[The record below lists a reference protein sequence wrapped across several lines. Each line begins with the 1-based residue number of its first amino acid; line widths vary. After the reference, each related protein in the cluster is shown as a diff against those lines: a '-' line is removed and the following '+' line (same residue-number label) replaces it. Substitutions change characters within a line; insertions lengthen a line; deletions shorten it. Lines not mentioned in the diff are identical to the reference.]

1 LNLHITQ
8 MQLSFNCK
16 TNLEVLHLKRFVF
29 IGVLLALFIFLLSS
43 EGTNAQFYK
52 IINKASSKAIDVKGS
67 KPDNGTEIIQWE
79 FNKGN
84 NQLWE
89 FEEVG
94 NFVRIINKATGK
106 CLDVEGGKS
115 DNGVRIIQWE
125 AGKGNNQLWEL
136 ERDEKGFFKIISK
149 ATSKALT
156 VEGASNENGARIIQW
171 EVNNGNNQL
180 WEIEPVN

>member
-1 LNLHITQ
+1 
-8 MQLSFNCK
+8 M
-16 TNLEVLHLKRFVF
+16 
-29 IGVLLALFIFLLSS
+29 
-43 EGTNAQFYK
+43 
-52 IINKASSKAIDVKGS
+52 SKAQSPTTALKLFS
-67 KPDNGTEIIQWE
+67 
-79 FNKGN
+79 GN
-84 NQLWE
+84 LTKAINQLWE

-171 EVNNGNNQL
+171 EVNNGNN
-180 WEIEPVN
+180 